1 MVIDRDRL
9 TKLCN
14 DIPASHRPLA
24 EILQAAARST
34 ISNPSLSLQKSK
46 IALGIIVRDVY
57 EKEMDKHVSNTSVRI
72 LLNNKNFIAKVHP
85 RRIYLLMNLVRKMTT
100 SHSNDAVHSKAAKI
114 VLEYL
119 VDICEWYLQRLEDG
133 EKLAT
138 SAFYNVYPLQIDKS
152 CCKES
157 LHYKNALMHLKTF
170 SF

>member
-1 MVIDRDRL
+1 MVIDRDQL

-24 EILQAAARST
+24 ELLQAAARST

-72 LLNNKNFIAKVHP
+72 LLNNKNFIAKIHP

-100 SHSNDAVHSKAAKI
+100 SPSNDAVNSKAAKI

-119 VDICEWYLQRLEDG
+119 VDICEWYLQRIEDG

-138 SAFYNVYPLQIDKS
+138 SAFYNVGEMVELP
-152 CCKES
+152 
-157 LHYKNALMHLKTF
+157 KNNTVMD
-170 SF
+170 